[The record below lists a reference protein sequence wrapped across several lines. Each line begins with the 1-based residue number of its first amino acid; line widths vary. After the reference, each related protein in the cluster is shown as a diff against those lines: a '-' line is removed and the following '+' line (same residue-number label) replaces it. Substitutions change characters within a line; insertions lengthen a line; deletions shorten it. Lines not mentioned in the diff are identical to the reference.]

1 MIALTDKPTPRSYP
15 FAVAAMDSESS
26 AFRGLRSKVAV
37 IGAVIGNGLFGPV
50 SGNIG
55 KSQVARQHEQYRPL
69 NIDETKH
76 LRRSYGR

>member
-1 MIALTDKPTPRSYP
+1 MIALTDKPTPRLYP
-15 FAVAAMDSESS
+15 LAVAAVDSQSS
-26 AFRGLRSKVAV
+26 AFPPLSPEDAV